1 MGHAIYSSSKR
12 GLRYKMVSPHP
23 HRIREDR
30 SSLTP
35 MAILPQ
41 TSIRRTLKPTPA
53 QLIQSKCF

>member
-1 MGHAIYSSSKR
+1 
-12 GLRYKMVSPHP
+12 MVSPPP
-23 HRIREDR
+23 HRIREER